1 MARPSFS
8 VRFPADLAAALD
20 RIAEYHGQS
29 RSDVVETL
37 IKGLD
42 SEDRDMVLKTTVAG
56 APTDKLNLRLSAD
69 TLTRLK
75 QLSGDLEPAD
85 FLRRTLAYVVAMA
98 PPDWHAASEAEGNG
112 NGPASA
118 RARRRAYRDHVDDAD
133 VAAAVQAGSA
143 GLAIFA
149 VLLIGALITLIIWLI
164 RRKTDPQDSGPLD
177 DPRGQLP
184 PGPTQTGGA

>member
-8 VRFPADLAAALD
+8 VRFPADLAEALD

-42 SEDRDMVLKTTVAG
+42 SDDRDMVLKTTVAG
-56 APTDKLNLRLSAD
+56 APTKKLNLRLSAD

-75 QLSGDLEPAD
+75 QLSADLEPAD

-98 PPDWHAASEAEGNG
+98 PPDWHAASAPQGNG
-112 NGPASA
+112 HEPSAA
-118 RARRRAYRDHVDDAD
+118 RARRRVHRDHVNDAE
-133 VAAAVQAGSA
+133 VVAAVQAGSA
-143 GLAIFA
+143 GRALFAI
-149 VLLIGALITLIIWLI
+149 VLIGALITLIVWLI
-164 RRKTDPQDSGPLD
+164 WRKTDPDSGPLD